1 MASSLN
7 IVLQFTYLMH
17 SYELT
22 RVNAF
27 VVFLVATLIT
37 LEQDVKIAPTVAVL
51 RIRFS
56 VKWVR
61 GSAQRRPTSVMDK

>member
-1 MASSLN
+1 MASALN

-22 RVNAF
+22 RVNTF

-37 LEQDVKIAPTVAVL
+37 LEQDVKIAPTVTVL

-61 GSAQRRPTSVMDK
+61 GSARRSPTSVMDK